1 MKIQELARK
10 TGLTVYT
17 LRFYEKEGLLDSR
30 HYVREENNYRNYS
43 DETIERLEFIKK
55 LQSMGC
61 SLTEIKGVL
70 QEKDENTF
78 SNQLAIEWILRKI
91 GEIKQK
97 KDECDQIID
106 TLNAMIEYRMTLK
119 SDPETGLL
127 TQEPSF
133 EGLKEFN
140 RNKLKRP

>member
-1 MKIQELARK
+1 MRIQELARK

-17 LRFYEKEGLLDSR
+17 LRFYEKEGLVDNR

-55 LQSMGC
+55 LQSIGC
-61 SLTEIKGVL
+61 SLSEIKGVL
-70 QEKDENTF
+70 QEKDENAF
-78 SNQLAIEWILRKI
+78 SNQQIIAWIRHKI
-91 GEIKQK
+91 GEIEQK

-106 TLNAMIEYRMTLK
+106 TLSTMIEYRMTLK

-127 TQEPSF
+127 TQQPSF
-133 EGLKEFN
+133 EDLKEFHQ
-140 RNKLKRP
+140 NKLKRP